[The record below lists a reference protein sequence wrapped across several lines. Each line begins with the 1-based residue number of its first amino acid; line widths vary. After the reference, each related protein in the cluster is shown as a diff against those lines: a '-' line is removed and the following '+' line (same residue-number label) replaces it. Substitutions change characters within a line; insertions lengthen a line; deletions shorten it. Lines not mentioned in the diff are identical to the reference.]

1 MFTIALE
8 PTYEW
13 PVTGKV
19 PGGQE
24 YSFVGIFKRMGK
36 AELSR
41 LASDAESLSDLDYV
55 LAVLSG
61 WRGIADA
68 EGIDLEFSAANVAQ
82 VVDIVGLADAISRA
96 FRESL
101 EKAREKN

>member
-24 YSFVGIFKRMGK
+24 YSFVGVFRRMGK
-36 AELSR
+36 AELSK
-41 LASDAESLSDLDYV
+41 LATDAESLSDLDYV

-61 WRGIADA
+61 WRGVADA
-68 EGIDLEFSAANVAQ
+68 EGLDLEFTAANVAK
-82 VVDIVGLADAISRA
+82 VVDIVGIADAVARA
-96 FRESL
+96 FRDSIER
-101 EKAREKN
+101 AREKN